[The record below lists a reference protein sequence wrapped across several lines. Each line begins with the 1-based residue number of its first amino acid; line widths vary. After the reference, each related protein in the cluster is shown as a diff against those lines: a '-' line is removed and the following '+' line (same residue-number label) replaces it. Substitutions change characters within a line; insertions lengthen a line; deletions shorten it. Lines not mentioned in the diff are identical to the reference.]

1 MLPDWILTVASWCVV
16 IGGLAVVVLLAV
28 GVVWFAVLSIPRAI
42 DAHFRA
48 DARRGVRY
56 LLWHVQRVARRPE
69 TKLDL
74 VPPEVERWARERV
87 RSVLEAKAARK
98 ARNKE

>member
-1 MLPDWILTVASWCVV
+1 MDDNRTDPKPAPAPDAPYQSIS
-16 IGGLAVVVLLAV
+16 
-28 GVVWFAVLSIPRAI
+28 VWYDPAI

-98 ARNKE
+98 TRSKE